1 MPNRNKIKAHGLVA
15 LLASHPE
22 VRRLKRLYA
31 PSVHG
36 NKFWKSSW
44 LLIDYFSHR
53 GLPPG
58 ARVMEVGCGWGLASI
73 YCAKKH
79 QAVVTCVDI
88 DDEVFPY
95 LRLHAARNDVR
106 VQTMR
111 KGFDAL
117 RIRDL
122 EQVDVLI
129 GADICFWDRMTD
141 ALRRLIGRALKAGVK
156 MVLISDPG
164 RPPFETLQK
173 YFVQRQQGEAL
184 EWTAQR
190 PRRTQG
196 QLLRIGSLTDLEH
209 HS

>member
-1 MPNRNKIKAHGLVA
+1 MPNRNKIRAHGLVA

-22 VRRLKRLYA
+22 VRKLKRHHS

-44 LLIDYFSHR
+44 VLIDYFSRR

-79 QAVVTCVDI
+79 QAAVTCVDI
-88 DDEVFPY
+88 DEEVFPF
-95 LRLHAARNDVR
+95 LQLHAAQNDVH

-117 RIRDL
+117 RTRDL
-122 EQVDVLI
+122 ERIDVLI
-129 GADICFWDRMTD
+129 GADICFWDEMTD
-141 ALRRLIGRALKAGVK
+141 ALRRLIGRALRAGVK
-156 MVLISDPG
+156 LILISDPG
-164 RPPFETLQK
+164 RPPFQELQE
-173 YFVQRQQGEAL
+173 YFVAKEQGEAL
-184 EWTAQR
+184 DWTAQR
-190 PRRTQG
+190 PRRMHG
-196 QLLRIGSLTDLEH
+196 QMLRIGALT
-209 HS
+209 S

>member
-1 MPNRNKIKAHGLVA
+1 MPNRNKIRSHGLVA

-22 VRRLKRLYA
+22 VRRLKRHHS

-44 LLIDYFSHR
+44 VLIDYFNRR

-79 QAVVTCVDI
+79 QATVTCVDI
-88 DDEVFPY
+88 DEEVFPF
-95 LRLHAARNDVR
+95 LQLHAAQNDVR
-106 VQTMR
+106 VQTVR

-122 EQVDVLI
+122 EGVDVLI
-129 GADICFWDRMTD
+129 GADICFWDEMTD
-141 ALRRLIGRALKAGVK
+141 ALRRLIGRALRAGVK
-156 MVLISDPG
+156 MILISDPG
-164 RPPFETLQK
+164 RPPFQELQE
-173 YFVQRQQGEAL
+173 YFVAKEQGEAL
-184 EWTAQR
+184 DWTAQR
-190 PRRTQG
+190 PRRMQG
-196 QLLRIGSLTDLEH
+196 QMLRIGAMTP
-209 HS
+209 

>member
-1 MPNRNKIKAHGLVA
+1 MPNRNKIRAHGLVA

-22 VRRLKRLYA
+22 VRKLKRHHS

-44 LLIDYFSHR
+44 VLIDYFSRR

-58 ARVMEVGCGWGLASI
+58 VRVMEVGCGWGLASI

-88 DDEVFPY
+88 DEEVFPF
-95 LRLHAARNDVR
+95 LHLHAAQNDVR

-117 RIRDL
+117 RTRDL
-122 EQVDVLI
+122 EEVDVLI
-129 GADICFWDRMTD
+129 GADICFWDEMTD
-141 ALRRLIGRALKAGVK
+141 ALRRLIGRALRAGVK
-156 MVLISDPG
+156 MILISDPG
-164 RPPFETLQK
+164 RPPFQELQE
-173 YFVQRQQGEAL
+173 YFVAKEQGEAL
-184 EWTAQR
+184 DWTAQR
-190 PRRTQG
+190 PRRMQG
-196 QLLRIGSLTDLEH
+196 QMLRIGAMTP
-209 HS
+209 

>member
-1 MPNRNKIKAHGLVA
+1 MPNRNKIRAHGLTA

-22 VRRLKRLYA
+22 VRKLKRLHA

-44 LLIDYFSHR
+44 VLIDYFSRR

-58 ARVMEVGCGWGLASI
+58 VRVMEVGCGWGLASI

-88 DDEVFPY
+88 DEEVFPF
-95 LRLHAARNDVR
+95 LQLHAAQNDVH

-117 RIRDL
+117 RIKDL
-122 EQVDVLI
+122 KGVDVLI
-129 GADICFWDRMTD
+129 GADICFWDEMTD
-141 ALRRLIGRALKAGVK
+141 ALRRLIGRALRAGVK
-156 MVLISDPG
+156 MILISDPG
-164 RPPFETLQK
+164 RPPFQELQK
-173 YFVQRQQGEAL
+173 YFVAKEQGEAL
-184 EWTAQR
+184 DWTAQR
-190 PRRTQG
+190 PRRMQG
-196 QLLRIGSLTDLEH
+196 QMLRIGAMTP
-209 HS
+209 